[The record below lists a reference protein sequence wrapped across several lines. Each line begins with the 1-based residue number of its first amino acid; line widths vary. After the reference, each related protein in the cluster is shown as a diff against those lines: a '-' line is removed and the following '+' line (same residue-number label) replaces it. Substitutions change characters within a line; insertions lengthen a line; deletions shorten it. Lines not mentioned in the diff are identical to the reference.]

1 MGRGSAMKQAV
12 LIIYIVLLAAT
23 AFPQHRTAVEVSNFD
38 NSPLHNSIKSATE
51 QLIASFNAA
60 YAGSET
66 PEMNGV
72 KVTASAKNNIL
83 ALWQTAPFVCPGTN
97 ITVEIVK
104 GSGEN
109 REVRSVPLVVQNQEA
124 PADEEGVLI
133 FNSAGVLEDMYF
145 GLETQQYKKLLLKGN
160 SVSDFR
166 RRQIILDFVENFRTA
181 YNRKDA
187 SYIESVFSDN
197 ALIIVGRVVQQ
208 QNNNVDLLE
217 RNLPEAQVELIK
229 LGKQEYIK
237 NLKNTFARNKYIKVA
252 FDKIDIMQHR
262 KYTYLYGVTLEQ
274 KWASTNYSDRGYIFL
289 MIDFKNEDKPLIH
302 VRSWQPKEFTKEEQ
316 VLGLGDFD
324 IIE

>member
-1 MGRGSAMKQAV
+1 MKQLLLV
-12 LIIYIVLLAAT
+12 IYMTFLAACLS
-23 AFPQHRTAVEVSNFD
+23 AQHRTSVEVSNFD
-38 NSPLHNSIKSATE
+38 NTPLHSSIKLATE

-60 YAGSET
+60 YAVNT
-66 PEMNGV
+66 IPEMNGV
-72 KVTASAKNNIL
+72 KVTSSAKNNIL
-83 ALWQTAPFVCPGTN
+83 LLWQTAPFVCPGTS

-104 GSGEN
+104 GNGDN
-109 REVRSVPLVVQNQEA
+109 REVRTVPLVVQNQDE
-124 PADEEGVLI
+124 PADEEGVFI
-133 FNSAGVLEDMYF
+133 FNQAGVLEDMYF

-160 SVSDFR
+160 NVADFR

-187 SYIESVFSDN
+187 SYIENVFSDN
-197 ALIIVGRVVQQ
+197 ALIIVGRVIQRQ
-208 QNNNVDLLE
+208 ESNVDLLE

-237 NLKNTFARNKYIKVA
+237 NLKNTFARNKYIKVN
-252 FDKIDIMQHR
+252 FNKIDIMQHR

-274 KWASTNYSDRGYIFL
+274 KWESSNYSDRGYIFL
-289 MIDFKNEDKPLIH
+289 MIDFKTEEKPLIH